1 MFNLLIILFI
11 YHKIHKTLLLMLNPK
26 PRPLSQVCS
35 LNLYDYKENREAGNF
50 FLKLLKNTQKCQ
62 NNLFKQKQV
71 VTLSL
76 FTSFT
81 RLFMCV
87 ARVRRFF

>member
-1 MFNLLIILFI
+1 
-11 YHKIHKTLLLMLNPK
+11 MLNPK

-81 RLFMCV
+81 RLFVCV